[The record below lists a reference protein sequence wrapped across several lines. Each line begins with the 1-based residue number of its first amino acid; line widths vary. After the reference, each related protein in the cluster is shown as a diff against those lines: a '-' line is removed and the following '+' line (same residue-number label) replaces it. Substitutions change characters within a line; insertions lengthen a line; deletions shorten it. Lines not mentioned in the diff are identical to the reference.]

1 MIFFPGDEVRA
12 VLDGHVITGMIEN
25 FTYDNDGW
33 ARGFPGDIANVRTC
47 QGDLIKVPVTGLEAV
62 AS

>member
-12 VLDGHVITGMIEN
+12 TIDGNVITGVVEN
-25 FTYDNDGW
+25 FTYDNEGW
-33 ARGFPGDIANVRTC
+33 ARGFPDDIANVRTDA
-47 QGDLIKVPVTGLEAV
+47 GMVAVPVAELRAV